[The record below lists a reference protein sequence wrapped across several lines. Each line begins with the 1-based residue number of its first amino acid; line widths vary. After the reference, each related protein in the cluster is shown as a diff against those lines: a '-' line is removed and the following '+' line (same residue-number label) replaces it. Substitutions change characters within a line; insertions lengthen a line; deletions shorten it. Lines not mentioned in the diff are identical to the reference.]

1 MFNLD
6 GRKALIT
13 GAGQGMGLGIA
24 KALKD
29 AGAEVY
35 INDLYKDRAEFAAN
49 KVGATAISGD
59 ITDANIRESFLEITK
74 GVDILI
80 NNAGVPV
87 EMPTSLNQADMLQ
100 ENDYQR
106 QLDLNFN

>member
-1 MFNLD
+1 ML
-6 GRKALIT
+6 
-13 GAGQGMGLGIA
+13 
-24 KALKD
+24 
-29 AGAEVY
+29 EVY

-49 KVGATAISGD
+49 KVGATAVSGD
-59 ITDANIRESFLEITK
+59 ITDANVRESFLEITK

-87 EMPTSLNQADMLQ
+87 EMPTSLNQAEMLQ

-106 QLDLNFN
+106 QLDLNFNSIRGLCMLFLPTMKNQKHGRIML